1 MAGTPKTFAALRAE
15 LPLALTGQR
24 IGLMGG
30 TFNPPH
36 EGHAVCA
43 VTALRRLQLDQ
54 LWWMVTPGNPLKSG
68 DGLPSLEERM
78 AASRRLVSDPRI
90 RVTGF
95 EAELGTRYT
104 YETVRYLKR
113 HLAGV
118 HLVWVMGADN
128 LAGFHRWQ
136 RWREILTMVPVV
148 VVDRPGWRLKALASK
163 AARAFAAS
171 QVPEPKA
178 QGLVAMPPPAWT
190 FLTGPLSPVSS
201 TDLRSKARQRG
212 QSVAKKPQRAES
224 AGQGK
229 GRIGGAA
236 VSEAPQSDGQPAQ
249 ALPGGKPRP
258 ARRSHA
264 AKAQAS

>member
-136 RWREILTMVPVV
+136 RWREIARLVPI
-148 VVDRPGWRLKALASK
+148 A
-163 AARAFAAS
+163 
-171 QVPEPKA
+171 
-178 QGLVAMPPPAWT
+178 
-190 FLTGPLSPVSS
+190 
-201 TDLRSKARQRG
+201 
-212 QSVAKKPQRAES
+212 
-224 AGQGK
+224 
-229 GRIGGAA
+229 
-236 VSEAPQSDGQPAQ
+236 
-249 ALPGGKPRP
+249 
-258 ARRSHA
+258 
-264 AKAQAS
+264 